1 MIFDASETYVSENP
15 CRPLLTRC
23 CSAVA
28 RKPIQR
34 RVRDTPCTVSLRR
47 YIFGPPSQRILETG
61 NREQLI

>member
-1 MIFDASETYVSENP
+1 MILDASKAYVSKSP
-15 CRPLLTRC
+15 CRPLVTRC

-47 YIFGPPSQRILETG
+47 YIFGPPSQRIRKT
-61 NREQLI
+61 